1 MRRGLC
7 SPRVYQSGLGYKI
20 EPLIHNT
27 KRHTKPQMNQ
37 LSNWVVLGFYPKNGE
52 GNGNPLQYSCLD
64 NPMDGGAW
72 WATVHG
78 LQSQTQLSDF
88 TFIFTTL
95 KIHFAGSLPQLP
107 NARAISA
114 TSGKLERKT
123 LRTNGPNTCLG
134 PCLLVFPDRG
144 WLDTS
149 SKAPALGHQICY

>member
-1 MRRGLC
+1 
-7 SPRVYQSGLGYKI
+7 
-20 EPLIHNT
+20 
-27 KRHTKPQMNQ
+27 
-37 LSNWVVLGFYPKNGE
+37 
-52 GNGNPLQYSCLD
+52 
-64 NPMDGGAW
+64 MDGGAW
-72 WATVHG
+72 WATVYG